1 MNDIARETSAAVS
14 GKELMRHCA
23 EFAKRVKLSGTP
35 EELESFRYL
44 KSCLDVTAI
53 APSSCRMTPISA
65 FLAPRASR
73 RTGVSSKASPIP
85 FRGRRREAASRRR

>member
-44 KSCLDVTAI
+44 KSCLETYGYRTTLLSHDAY
-53 APSSCRMTPISA
+53 ISLPGTSRVEA
-65 FLAPRASR
+65 SLKPRLLVISR
-73 RTGVSSKASPIP
+73 
-85 FRGRRREAASRRR
+85 